1 MLRAAW
7 HDFWRPGRSVAWPRN
22 SGERGD
28 ESRVRERV
36 SLHEMRARHGWGG
49 TTRTSIDERRALEGQ
64 IVRKCLA
71 RTNQQFKY
79 EKGNKP
85 LAHIFRMPDEDFS
98 IVLEA
103 VLMYDRRVAA
113 ALGEDDSTDEEQ
125 LWIDI
130 KNGKQFVYPRL
141 LFIVTGKG
149 PDRKKYED
157 QIKRLKLRRVALR
170 TMWLAS
176 EDYPLLL
183 GMPADFTS
191 VCTLVA
197 QNLPNLMGTR
207 A

>member
-1 MLRAAW
+1 MVDGAFCVTKAMQHELAQNWGIRLGNSICSAMGNAKCISVEEVW
-7 HDFWRPGRSVAWPRN
+7 EDMNITVFASKIDGEVFLKSNRP
-22 SGERGD
+22 
-28 ESRVRERV
+28 
-36 SLHEMRARHGWGG
+36 
-49 TTRTSIDERRALEGQ
+49 AL
-64 IVRKCLA
+64 
-71 RTNQQFKY
+71 FKY
-79 EKGNKP
+79 DKGNKP
-85 LAHIFRMPDEDFS
+85 LAHIFRTPDEDFS
-98 IVLEA
+98 ILLEA

-113 ALGEDDSTDEEQ
+113 ALGEDVSTDEEQ

-141 LFIVTGKG
+141 LFIITGKG

-183 GMPADFTS
+183 GMLANFTS